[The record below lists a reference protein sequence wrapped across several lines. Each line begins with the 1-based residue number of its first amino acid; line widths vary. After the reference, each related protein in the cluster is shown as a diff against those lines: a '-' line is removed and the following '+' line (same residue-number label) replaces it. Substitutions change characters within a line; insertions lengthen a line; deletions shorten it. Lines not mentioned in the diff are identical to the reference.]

1 GGEWFASVGS
11 TRNGGTAVF
20 SVSGHVAR
28 PGLYEFP
35 MGSSLMDVIG
45 AAGGLREGRQL
56 KAVIP
61 GGTSTPIL
69 TATEAASAKMDFDS
83 MRGLGT
89 FLGAGGVIVLD
100 DTADMVEVLYIIE
113 RFLWTESCGQC
124 TPCREGSGWVTR
136 ILKRMVPAQG
146 YAQDPDNL
154 LRIGDNISGTVICAL
169 GETIGPVAK
178 SIINKF
184 RPEFEARI
192 KKAPVGAHA

>member
-1 GGEWFASVGS
+1 M
-11 TRNGGTAVF
+11 GT
-20 SVSGHVAR
+20 
-28 PGLYEFP
+28 P
-35 MGSSLMDVIG
+35 LMEIIN
-45 AAGGLREGRQL
+45 AAGGVREGRRL

-69 TATEAASAKMDFDS
+69 TAVEAQGAKMDFDS

-113 RFLWTESCGQC
+113 RFLAHESCGQC

-136 ILKRMVPAQG
+136 ILARLARGEG
-146 YAQDPDNL
+146 YAPDIDNAV
-154 LRIGDNISGTVICAL
+154 RIGDNVTGTPICAL

-178 SIINKF
+178 AIIAKF
-184 RPEFEARI
+184 RPEFEARV
-192 KKAPVGAHA
+192 KKKIVAAPSPGVEVGAGKLPSGVRV